1 MFHKC
6 GTLNV
11 PRKIDFCVL
20 VYYAIRL
27 YCIANLLSINNLQG
41 VKGFPDAPESGAVR
55 P

>member
-20 VYYAIRL
+20 IYRAICPYY
-27 YCIANLLSINNLQG
+27 IANLLSINKLQG
-41 VKGFPDAPESGAVR
+41 VEEYSGADF
-55 P
+55 